1 MLPER
6 IVKRIIGN
14 LPKKVTIVVYSSN
27 AMLEF
32 IKKIATLSNSIEY
45 EFVSDVEKTT
55 SLPAIGFKNTQIF
68 FHTIPK
74 HLELE
79 AFLNTIRM
87 ISEIERPKSLDVEV
101 ITFVSNFCPNCR
113 SVVEALNRVALK
125 MGAKHH
131 IIDISLYPE
140 VAKKASV
147 ESVPT
152 IFIGKMIFR
161 GPIDELDAER
171 WIRAEVEKDYYEY
184 IVYKLEKGEI
194 DDLKSITSEV
204 ETIAELIAHRSFL
217 VRLGAM
223 ALLEEI
229 HKKEGK
235 INKRAKEEIIR
246 LLEHEDERI
255 REDAAMML
263 GIVGEKEDISILE
276 SMLKDA
282 KIAESARE
290 AIENI
295 KMRYGG

>member
-1 MLPER
+1 M
-6 IVKRIIGN
+6 KRFIGN
-14 LPKKVTIVVYSSN
+14 LPKKVTIVVYSSS

-32 IKKIATLSNSIEY
+32 VKKIAMLSNSIEY

-55 SLPAIGFKNTQIF
+55 SLPAITFKNTRIF

-79 AFLNTIRM
+79 AFLNTIKM
-87 ISEIERPKSLDVEV
+87 VSEIDEPKSLDVEV
-101 ITFVSNFCPNCR
+101 ITFISNFCPNCR
-113 SVVEALNRVALK
+113 TAVEAVNRVALK
-125 MGAKHH
+125 MGVKHH
-131 IIDISLYPE
+131 IIDASLYSE
-140 VAKKASV
+140 VAKKANV

-152 IFIGKMIFR
+152 IFIGKMVFR
-161 GPIDELDAER
+161 CAMDEMEVER
-171 WIRAEVEKDYYEY
+171 WIRIEIEKDYYEY

-223 ALLEEI
+223 ALLEKI

-235 INKRAKEEIIR
+235 INRRAKEEIIR
-246 LLEHEDERI
+246 LLGHEDERI

-276 SMLKDA
+276 SMLSDA
-282 KIAESARE
+282 KIAESVRE

-295 KMRYGG
+295 RMRYGS